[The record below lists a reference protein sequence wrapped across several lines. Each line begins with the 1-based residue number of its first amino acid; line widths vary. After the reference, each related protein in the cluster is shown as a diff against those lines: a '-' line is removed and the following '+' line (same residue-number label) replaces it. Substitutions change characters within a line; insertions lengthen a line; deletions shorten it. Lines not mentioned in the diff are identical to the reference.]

1 MVFGLASLMFAGFIG
16 ETKAKVRPE
25 CEIVTMNCPNGKG
38 GFTSAVCGT
47 TKQKSKEISTLFEIC
62 Y

>member
-1 MVFGLASLMFAGFIG
+1 MFAGFIG